1 MALWAGLRGDS
12 WIVESGVKGRNLDV
26 SGWQNGVGKDM
37 SEEELR
43 AVLFRY
49 ALYLSYV
56 SECEKE
62 EDIPQ
67 AWVLNLMCGKTGH

>member
-12 WIVESGVKGRNLDV
+12 WVVEKSAKEDKLDV
-26 SGWQNGVGKDM
+26 GGWQNGVGKDM
-37 SEEELR
+37 NEDELR
-43 AVLFRY
+43 GVLFRY

-62 EDIPQ
+62 QDIPQ
-67 AWVLNLMCGKTGH
+67 AWVLNLMCGKTAC